1 MNPGGDLKVRLAM
14 RSRQIASVDIASSR
28 AGLPSSFLHGRRI
41 DEVEQIVPTL
51 FSICRSAQAAA
62 ASGALEAATG
72 VTRANGSL
80 QQRCASVSRETV
92 VEMLTRL
99 LIDWPR
105 VMQAEPDVVAVAR
118 VRRSREDE
126 ILDACREVACTRV
139 FGVDGGQWLDAMCL
153 DGLLRWLARGKTL
166 PARLL
171 ARLQTESPD
180 LGCSVV
186 RSMPDATLDALNDA
200 ILPRLTADAS
210 LALRPDWL
218 GTPAETGSIA
228 RVGTHP
234 LVAEFID
241 SYGNSAAARYLAR
254 MVELALLLAGNDD
267 TRWLPAAA
275 RQHTL
280 GDGLGVGVAET
291 ARGLLLHLARVDD
304 GRVTGY
310 TIVAPTEWNFH
321 PQGALTQGLVG
332 RRVADAE
339 RAMRDARVLVQAL
352 DPCVACDI
360 EVIEIEVA
368 NA

>member
-1 MNPGGDLKVRLAM
+1 M
-14 RSRQIASVDIASSR
+14 RNRQIASVDIKSNR
-28 AGLPSSFLHGRRI
+28 AALPRAFLRGRPT
-41 DEVEQIVPTL
+41 DEVARIVPTL

-62 ASGALEAATG
+62 ASGALDAATG
-72 VTRANGSL
+72 VSRANGSL
-80 QQRCASVSRETV
+80 QQRSASVRREAV

-105 VMQAEPDVVAVAR
+105 AMQTEPDVAAVAR

-126 ILDACREVACTRV
+126 ILDTCRAVARTSV
-139 FGVDGGQWLDAMCL
+139 FAVDCGQWLDAMSL
-153 DGLLRWLARGKTL
+153 DGLLRWLVRGETL

-180 LGCSVV
+180 LGCSAVP
-186 RSMPDATLDALNDA
+186 SMPDATLDALNGA
-200 ILPRLTADAS
+200 ILPRLAEDAA

-218 GTPAETGSIA
+218 GIPAETGSLA

-234 LVAEFID
+234 LVAAFVA

-254 MVELALLLAGNDD
+254 MVELALLLAGNGDAQ
-267 TRWLPAAA
+267 RLPAAA

-280 GDGLGVGVAET
+280 GPGLGVGVAET

-304 GRVTGY
+304 GRVIDY

-321 PQGALTQGLVG
+321 PQGALAQGLVG
-332 RRVADAE
+332 RRASDAE
-339 RAMRDARVLVQAL
+339 CAVRDARVLVQAL

-360 EVIEIEVA
+360 EA
-368 NA
+368 ADA